1 MPVYVTLSDLKAFVG
16 ITDADVVDDVTLSRA
31 LAAAEAQIDT
41 YTGRKFVADAGLVAR
56 YYTAQDTNTVLIDDV
71 QTTAGL
77 TVRTDSTGDG
87 VFETTWTLDTD
98 FRLGPYN
105 AAADSG
111 PWQYLEVVGSKRWP
125 TGTRA
130 VEVTATFG
138 YASVPAPVQQAA
150 LIQAAFLWKRKD
162 APFGIAGSPEF
173 GSEMRI
179 LASLDPTARSLLLPY
194 RIPWVVSA

>member
-1 MPVYVTLSDLKAFVG
+1 MAYVLLADLKAFVG
-16 ITDADVVDDVTLSRA
+16 ITDAVDDATLTRA

-41 YTGRKFVADAGLVAR
+41 YTGRKFSADASPVVR
-56 YYTAQDTNTVLIDDV
+56 YYTAQDPSTVLIDDV
-71 QTTAGL
+71 QTTTGL
-77 TVRTDSTGDG
+77 VVKTDETGDG
-87 VFETTWTLDTD
+87 VFEKTWTIDTD

-111 PWQYLEVVGSKRWP
+111 PWNYLATVGSKRWP
-125 TGTRA
+125 TATRA
-130 VEVTATFG
+130 VEVTAKYGFT
-138 YASVPAPVQQAA
+138 AVPAPIQQAA

-162 APFGIAGSPEF
+162 APFGIAGSAEY
-173 GSEMRI
+173 GSELRI

>member
-1 MPVYVTLSDLKAFVG
+1 MPVYVTLNELKAFVG
-16 ITDADVVDDVTLSRA
+16 VPIVDTADDATLTRA
-31 LAAAEAQIDT
+31 LSAAEAQIDT
-41 YTGRKFVADAGLVAR
+41 YTGRKFTTDVNPVAR
-56 YYTAQDTNTVLIDDV
+56 YYTAQDHSTVLIDDV
-71 QTTAGL
+71 QTTTGL
-77 TVRTDSTGDG
+77 VVKTDETGDG
-87 VFETTWTLDTD
+87 VFETTWTIDTD

-111 PWQYLEVVGSKRWP
+111 PWNYLAAVGSKRWP
-125 TGTRA
+125 TATRA
-130 VEVTATFG
+130 VEVTARYGF
-138 YASVPAPVQQAA
+138 AAVPAPIQQAA
-150 LIQAAFLWKRKD
+150 LIQATFLWKRKD